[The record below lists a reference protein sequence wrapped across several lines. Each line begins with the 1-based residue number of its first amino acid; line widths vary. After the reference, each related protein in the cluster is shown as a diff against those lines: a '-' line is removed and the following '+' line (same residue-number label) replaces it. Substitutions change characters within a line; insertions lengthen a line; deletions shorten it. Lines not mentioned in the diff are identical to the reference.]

1 MNLLVVVEAVMWVHF
16 PHTSTGNFNII
27 RHTTL
32 PGRQIRKENTMNIQ
46 TIMNPVDG
54 SDHSVRST
62 EYAIKL
68 AKLLDA
74 KIVLLHCHARFPI
87 ILSEP
92 CFQQSLN
99 AINKVSEELVK
110 PFIEMLEQGEV
121 KYEVR
126 ILEGAPGN
134 KIPEVVKI
142 EKIDLLVMGSRGVT
156 DFAGL
161 FLGSVAHQ
169 VLHKSDCPV
178 FISK

>member
-1 MNLLVVVEAVMWVHF
+1 
-16 PHTSTGNFNII
+16 
-27 RHTTL
+27 
-32 PGRQIRKENTMNIQ
+32 MNIK
-46 TIMNPVDG
+46 TIMNPIDG
-54 SDHSVRST
+54 SDHSIRST

-68 AKLLDA
+68 ARLLDA
-74 KIVLLHCHARFPI
+74 KIILLHCHARFPI
-87 ILSEP
+87 VLAEP
-92 CFQQSLN
+92 YFQQ
-99 AINKVSEELVK
+99 AINEINKASEELIE

-121 KYEVR
+121 KFEVR

-178 FISK
+178 FIAK

>member
-1 MNLLVVVEAVMWVHF
+1 
-16 PHTSTGNFNII
+16 
-27 RHTTL
+27 
-32 PGRQIRKENTMNIQ
+32 MNIQ
-46 TIMNPVDG
+46 TIMNPIDG
-54 SDHSVRST
+54 SNHSIRST
-62 EYAIKL
+62 EYAIEL

-87 ILSEP
+87 VLAEP
-92 CFQQSLN
+92 YFQQ
-99 AINKVSEELVK
+99 AINEINEASEELVA
-110 PFIEMLEQGEV
+110 PFIELLEQGDV

-178 FISK
+178 FITK